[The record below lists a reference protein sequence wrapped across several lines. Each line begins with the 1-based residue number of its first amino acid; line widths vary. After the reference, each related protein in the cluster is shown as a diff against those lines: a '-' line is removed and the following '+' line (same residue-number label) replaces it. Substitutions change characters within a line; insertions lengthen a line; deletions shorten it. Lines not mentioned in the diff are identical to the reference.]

1 MNRQNKDDR
10 WVFAVRATFILVILF
25 VAVFSGCHSGIFET
39 TYPSTTPIATMPS
52 ETTTQTSTTQ
62 ATQQTTE
69 TTTAETTQPTE
80 TTTAETTTESTAD
93 SVSTEETTY
102 PPVTFPTGSSYTP
115 VVEPTDITFDD
126 ITDAAMAELIEEKFL
141 TVRDSSRSGEK
152 LWELKNV
159 VVHYVANPGTSA
171 LKNWSY
177 FETQTETAVSAHFI
191 IGLEGEII
199 QCMPLDEVAWAVGV
213 KEGNYTSVS
222 IECCHPDETGKFT
235 DETYES
241 LIKLVSWLCN
251 KFELGRDDVLRHY
264 DYGRQVSWGV
274 WHKECPLYF
283 ADADDPASHL
293 RWADFKEALLIK
305 E

>member
-1 MNRQNKDDR
+1 MNRPAKDDL
-10 WVFAVRATFILVILF
+10 WVHIVRTTFILVILF
-25 VAVFSGCHSGIFET
+25 VAVFSGCYSGIFET
-39 TYPSTTPIATMPS
+39 SSPVTTPIATMPA
-52 ETTTQTSTTQ
+52 ETTTGSLP
-62 ATQQTTE
+62 AE
-69 TTTAETTQPTE
+69 TTTAETTESQTTPE
-80 TTTAETTTESTAD
+80 TTVPPETTTEITSDTVD
-93 SVSTEETTY
+93 TEETTY
-102 PPVTFPTGSSYTP
+102 PPVTFPTVSDYQPIET
-115 VVEPTDITFDD
+115 PTDITFDD
-126 ITDAAMAELIEEKFL
+126 VSDEAMEELIEEKLL

-213 KEGNYTSVS
+213 KEGNYTSIS

-293 RWADFKEALLIK
+293 RWEDFKEALLIK